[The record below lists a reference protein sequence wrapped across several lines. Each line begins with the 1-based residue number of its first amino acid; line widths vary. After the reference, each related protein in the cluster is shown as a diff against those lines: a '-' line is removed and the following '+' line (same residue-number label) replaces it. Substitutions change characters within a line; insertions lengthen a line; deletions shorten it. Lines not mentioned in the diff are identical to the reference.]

1 MAFILGRK
9 KKSDE
14 RYFFATSR
22 RRVCLLLQFHYLR
35 FGGNKAPILLGYY
48 YYTIVT
54 QRNETYACAI
64 YLFLNHSQN
73 KSESY
78 QLPHMQKNSYEFNL
92 TKFGMF
98 AKKKTICVWIGWIG
112 FETIENLS
120 EFIDPH
126 CLYLF
131 SYWLSYLTPYN
142 HFKLFGINKLL
153 IKKNHLKKISPFSPE
168 IDVCNFKSPIC
179 R

>member
-14 RYFFATSR
+14 RFFFPTSR

-64 YLFLNHSQN
+64 HLFLNHSQN

-78 QLPHMQKNSYEFNL
+78 QLPHMQKNFYEFNL

-98 AKKKTICVWIGWIG
+98 AKKKNHLCLNRLNWLWNDRKSLWIYWP
-112 FETIENLS
+112 T
-120 EFIDPH
+120 
-126 CLYLF
+126 LF
-131 SYWLSYLTPYN
+131 V
-142 HFKLFGINKLL
+142 FVQLL
-153 IKKNHLKKISPFSPE
+153 IILPYS
-168 IDVCNFKSPIC
+168 V
-179 R
+179 